1 MRAIQNL
8 LKHNFSIY
16 DSGNTFYGGDYI
28 NASFYKTRIIENG
41 KSINITCGDDLFLE
55 VKSLISHIVSK
66 AKNANYIGFDYVE
79 EYF

>member
-28 NASFYKTRIIENG
+28 NSSFYKMRIIENG
-41 KSINITCGDDLFLE
+41 KSVNITCRDDLFRE
-55 VKSLISHIVSK
+55 VKP
-66 AKNANYIGFDYVE
+66 
-79 EYF
+79 